1 MYFDNFEIKYEE
13 RLIVQ
18 ENHYDPWGLNLA
30 GIETQSNP
38 NHKFQFL
45 GQEKQDEFNLNWVE
59 TFFRSYDPQLGRFH
73 QIDLLSDFF
82 TMLSPYVYSYNNPIT
97 YSDPTGLA
105 GEEAEDNGKSKRAER
120 RRERKWKRE
129 QRRAKHD
136 AEKGKDNQTY
146 ITATGNSRDFPF
158 RKKIKEVKK
167 IKTKLPETKQ
177 IILAVNITSLPTSN
191 DGEDDDD
198 TPTNRPDDKPDV
210 EFRKTIITSGET
222 YSFDER
228 INFKPNT
235 DKFADPDEVVSKKLD
250 DLVNLLINHPN
261 VKVLI
266 AGNGI
271 ALSDGNQDPNPDLYG
286 HGKIAMDRSATLNGN
301 PSTAKQVLTARAR
314 AVYNFLIKQ
323 KGVSKTQL
331 IYGPGNVLRGTKPTV
346 SFEIRNPK

>member
-1 MYFDNFEIKYEE
+1 M
-13 RLIVQ
+13 
-18 ENHYDPWGLNLA
+18 NLA
-30 GIETQSNP
+30 GIETQGNP

-73 QIDLLSDFF
+73 QIDLLSNFF

-129 QRRAKHD
+129 QRRAKRD
-136 AEKGKDNQTY
+136 AGKGKDNQTY
-146 ITATGNSRDFPF
+146 ITATGNSKDFPF

-177 IILAVNITSLPTSN
+177 IILAVNIISLPTSN
-191 DGEDDDD
+191 DGEGDDDD
-198 TPTNRPDDKPDV
+198 NTPNEPSKVIYKDAEIEPGTK
-210 EFRKTIITSGET
+210 

-235 DKFADPDEVVSKKLD
+235 GQFADPDEVVSKKLD

-286 HGKIAMDRSATLNGN
+286 HGKIAMERSATLNGN

-323 KGVSKTQL
+323 KGISKTQL